1 MIRAFYIAAC
11 RWLIA
16 RMPAEALDPIRWDA
30 YAEGRDDEREQLD
43 QWACDGP

>member
-16 RMPAEALDPIRWDA
+16 RMPAEALDHVENAA
-30 YAEGRDDEREQLD
+30 YESGRADERGAWEQLV
-43 QWACDGP
+43 